1 MTGIES
7 RSEMVTLVRT
17 DTFLE
22 PRAMRPRTDSAQRSD
37 TAATV
42 TRPNPMRRDRCHLLG
57 TNDPTEASATPD
69 RDGPDQSE
77 VLTGSRVDL
86 ATVAEKAMAAIDALL
101 GHRATGGKRTARV
114 AETASATSVRL
125 HGRRSA
131 ATAKNR
137 DYYGVNRPDAMIGVM

>member
-1 MTGIES
+1 M
-7 RSEMVTLVRT
+7 RT

-22 PRAMRPRTDSAQRSD
+22 PRAMHPRTDSAVRSD

-42 TRPNPMRRDRCHLLG
+42 TRPNPMRRDRRQLLG

-69 RDGPDQSE
+69 RDGPDKSE
-77 VLTGSRVDL
+77 DLTGSSLESQDL
-86 ATVAEKAMAAIDALL
+86 ATVAEKAMAATDALL
-101 GHRATGGKRTARV
+101 GHRPTGGKRIARV
-114 AETASATSVRL
+114 AETASATSVLL

-137 DYYGVNRPDAMIGVM
+137 GHYGVKNRPDAMIGAM